1 MKWFGVMPAM
11 TTPFDAD
18 LAVDHVFLARH
29 AKWLLE
35 NGCTG
40 LVTPGSLG
48 EGATLG
54 HAEKIEVLKTVVK
67 ASQDTETPVVAA
79 VSSLSTKDA
88 VRLAKEAE
96 DVGCS
101 GLMVLPPYVY
111 ASDWREMKNH
121 VSSVFRATKLP
132 CMLYNNPVAYTT
144 DFVPEQI
151 AQLASEHENFA
162 AVKESSAD
170 VRRVMA
176 IREVLGDRLQ
186 ICVGVDDVVVEAVNS
201 GATGWIAGLVNS
213 FPAESVELFK
223 LAYEGRFEDA
233 FPLYRWF
240 LPLLRMDTV
249 LKFVQLIKWVQG
261 ETGTGSAR
269 VRPPR
274 LELHGAELAEAQAV
288 LKKALAE
295 RPTVRST
302 AFPAMQEA

>member
-79 VSSLSTKDA
+79 VSALLTKDG
-88 VRLAKEAE
+88 VRKAKKAGEL
-96 DVGCS
+96 GCS
-101 GLMVLPPYVY
+101 G
-111 ASDWREMKNH
+111 
-121 VSSVFRATKLP
+121 
-132 CMLYNNPVAYTT
+132 
-144 DFVPEQI
+144 
-151 AQLASEHENFA
+151 
-162 AVKESSAD
+162 VKESSGD
-170 VRRVMA
+170 GRRVMA
-176 IREVLGDRLQ
+176 IRKVLGERLQ

-233 FPLYRWF
+233 FPLYRWY
-240 LPLLRMDTV
+240 LPLLRMD
-249 LKFVQLIKWVQG
+249 
-261 ETGTGSAR
+261 
-269 VRPPR
+269 
-274 LELHGAELAEAQAV
+274 
-288 LKKALAE
+288 
-295 RPTVRST
+295 
-302 AFPAMQEA
+302 